1 MTNAMTYSSPIGES
15 LWQRSDCIIIAFMV
29 GVVHEVSIVE
39 FGITAVVREVLVLR
53 FH

>member
-1 MTNAMTYSSPIGES
+1 MTDAMTSPSLIGES
-15 LWQRSDCIIIAFMV
+15 LWQCSDYIVIAFKV

-39 FGITAVVREVLVLR
+39 FGITSVVREVLVLR

>member
-1 MTNAMTYSSPIGES
+1 MTDAMTSSSLIGES
-15 LWQRSDCIIIAFMV
+15 LWQRSDFIVIAFMV

-39 FGITAVVREVLVLR
+39 VDITAVVREVLVLR

>member
-1 MTNAMTYSSPIGES
+1 MTSPSLIGES
-15 LWQRSDCIIIAFMV
+15 SWQCSDFIVIAFMV

-39 FGITAVVREVLVLR
+39 FGIKAVVREVLVLR

>member
-1 MTNAMTYSSPIGES
+1 MTDAMTSPSPIGES
-15 LWQRSDCIIIAFMV
+15 SWQCSDFIVIAFMV

-39 FGITAVVREVLVLR
+39 FGITAVVREVLLLR